1 MGGIGTNT
9 NGETSIR
16 GLYACGEAACT
27 GVHGANRL
35 ASNSLLE
42 GIVFGQRIVDK
53 AEEIMYR
60 RQVDSGEIYRQF
72 DSGWIFRPG
81 QEGFRP
87 DEVRMR
93 LRDIMWDHVGIIRNE
108 SGLKQ
113 AYLEIDSLYN
123 AMHRHTDILS
133 YYETINM
140 LILARIIIQ
149 ACLWRKE
156 SRGGHYRSDYPER
169 DDMRWIKEMSFMN
182 C

>member
-1 MGGIGTNT
+1 
-9 NGETSIR
+9 
-16 GLYACGEAACT
+16 
-27 GVHGANRL
+27 
-35 ASNSLLE
+35 
-42 GIVFGQRIVDK
+42 
-53 AEEIMYR
+53 MYR